1 MNRSVY
7 LDNWIYFVD
16 ATLFPAYLGFA
27 NEVPLFSTAQE
38 DTWPKHGIS
47 LFICRRF
54 PSRAQRFDPGALPFP
69 GMRVVPSLPVCACA
83 FVLFLLARRARRA
96 LIPWTNG
103 CAIYTAASI
112 AVFFLFCP
120 AGCGGGSTSPS
131 APQGPQVVTP
141 QGTSTITIMP
151 SATSANGEPLP
162 WQPIQLTLT
171 VN

>member
-54 PSRAQRFDPGALPFP
+54 PARAQRFDPGALPFP

-83 FVLFLLARRARRA
+83 FVLFLLALRARRA

-120 AGCGGGSTSPS
+120 PGCGGGRTSPPPTLS
-131 APQGPQVVTP
+131 APAPLP
-141 QGTSTITIMP
+141 PWDSTIAAIS
-151 SATSANGEPLP
+151 SATFPTTPPRALR
-162 WQPIQLTLT
+162 
-171 VN
+171 